1 MGTDLTSSN
10 WQNSKLQDT
19 NLQGAK
25 LHDTCLSEANSQDTS
40 LQGTSFLDAK
50 LKDAAFHNFVNF
62 LCFAR
67 CHALAKEAA
76 NKEDC
81 PIACLL
87 ISKLVLKTWQE
98 QLKYADYM
106 LIRAFNNLSEY
117 IRYELVMRTTFN
129 NIASN
134 NMSSMQQLA
143 PAANEQDGKLFSS
156 PDNSSLASSLNSNT
170 DNSLDGNVNSKLD
183 LSKLEKLL
191 TTFIALDKLE
201 IANQREAGQDVFGH
215 CECLILNQA
224 SKKYQT
230 RRFHDYTIYVNVEP
244 CLLCAS
250 ALVTA
255 QVGELYFLAKNEK
268 AGAIC
273 SQINLLDLPWLN
285 HHVTWLKCDLPYLA
299 KSTSKGLQDFFTKL
313 RSRNKGYGSKQQR
326 KQIYKETNKLDF
338 YKSNCT

>member
-10 WQNSKLQDT
+10 WQASKLQAT
-19 NLQGAK
+19 NLQEAK
-25 LHDTCLSEANSQDTS
+25 LHDTCLLEANAQDTS
-40 LQGTSFLDAK
+40 LQA
-50 LKDAAFHNFVNF
+50 AAFHNFVNF

-67 CHALAKEAA
+67 CNVLAKEAA
-76 NKEDC
+76 SKEDC

-98 QLKYADYM
+98 QLKLADYM
-106 LIRAFNNLSEY
+106 LITAFNNLSES

-129 NIASN
+129 NTASN

-143 PAANEQDGKLFSS
+143 PAANELNGKFFSS
-156 PDNSSLASSLNSNT
+156 PDKSSLASSLNSNT
-170 DNSLDGNVNSKLD
+170 DNSLDGNINSDLD
-183 LSKLEKLL
+183 LGRLSKLL

-201 IANQREAGQDVFGH
+201 IANQREARQDIFGH

-224 SKKYQT
+224 SEKYQT
-230 RRFHDYTIYVNVEP
+230 RRFHDYIIYVNVEP

-250 ALVTA
+250 ALVAA
-255 QVGELYFLAKNEK
+255 QVGELYFLAKNDK

-273 SQINLLDLPWLN
+273 SKINLLDLPWLN
-285 HHVTWLKCDLPYLA
+285 HHVTWLKCDLPYLT

>member
-1 MGTDLTSSN
+1 MVIGSTS
-10 WQNSKLQDT
+10 SKLQ
-19 NLQGAK
+19 
-25 LHDTCLSEANSQDTS
+25 
-40 LQGTSFLDAK
+40 
-50 LKDAAFHNFVNF
+50 DAAFHNFVNF

-67 CHALAKEAA
+67 CYSLSKAA
-76 NKEDC
+76 SMQGEC
-81 PIACLL
+81 PIACLM
-87 ISKLVLKTWQE
+87 IAKQVLKAWQKSLE
-98 QLKYADYM
+98 LADY
-106 LIRAFNNLSEY
+106 IVIEVFNNLPEL
-117 IRYELVMRTTFN
+117 IRLELFMDPT
-129 NIASN
+129 SN
-134 NMSSMQQLA
+134 KDLSADLT
-143 PAANEQDGKLFSS
+143 
-156 PDNSSLASSLNSNT
+156 SLASLISEFRN
-170 DNSLDGNVNSKLD
+170 
-183 LSKLEKLL
+183 
-191 TTFIALDKLE
+191 LDKLE

-230 RRFHDYTIYVNVEP
+230 RRFHDYIIYVNVEP

-273 SQINLLDLPWLN
+273 SKIDLLDLPWLN
-285 HHVTWLKCDLPYLA
+285 HHVTWLKYDLPYLT

-338 YKSNCT
+338 YKSNFT